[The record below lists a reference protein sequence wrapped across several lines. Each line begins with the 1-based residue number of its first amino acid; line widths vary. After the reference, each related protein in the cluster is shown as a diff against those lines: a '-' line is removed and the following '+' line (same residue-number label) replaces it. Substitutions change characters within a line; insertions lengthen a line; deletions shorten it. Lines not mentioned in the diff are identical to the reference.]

1 MSQLRQERDMLAVK
15 SEFWRMSK
23 RISGWDL
30 VCTDSMPFDHSNH
43 SNHTLPCQK
52 QIARWTAS
60 HFFHD
65 WIHLK
70 GDSGSSGFSN
80 LCTIYHLHPRSH
92 RYVRIAWKSFPKG
105 KEHTCATFL
114 FCHGTP
120 FWPQLWMLLH
130 FCCCSLRFSYIC
142 AKIRNI
148 RFFPFVNFHL
158 SQSLVSL

>member
-23 RISGWDL
+23 RISGSDL

-65 WIHLK
+65 WIHFKRGLWILWVFESVHLCHTPQISQICANSLK
-70 GDSGSSGFSN
+70 EFSKRQRAH
-80 LCTIYHLHPRSH
+80 LCDILGLSRNT
-92 RYVRIAWKSFPKG
+92 
-105 KEHTCATFL
+105 
-114 FCHGTP
+114 
-120 FWPQLWMLLH
+120 LLTSIMNAAA
-130 FCCCSLRFSYIC
+130 FCCRSLRVFLYLCKDQKPQI
-142 AKIRNI
+142 
-148 RFFPFVNFHL
+148 L
-158 SQSLVSL
+158 SFCQLSLVTKL